1 MEREKDRGGGGEGF
15 DEKEAMKG
23 TYIYLDHYAFGPL

>member
-1 MEREKDRGGGGEGF
+1 MEREKDRGGGGF